1 MVQSNSGLTPTA
13 DSPTGGC
20 HGPDSKQMEPTG
32 EYKGRKICIAT
43 GINKSAKLTA
53 KIHFP
58 LVSTAIV
65 FRKEY
70 HQI

>member
-43 GINKSAKLTA
+43 GINQSAKLTA
-53 KIHFP
+53 EIGFP
-58 LVSTAIV
+58 LGSTGIV